1 MVPNGG
7 LLMARGNE
15 AKQEVIQRIAEA
27 FGADW
32 IGEVDKKYYVFA
44 NENGEKLQIAI
55 SLTCPKTQVEVKNES
70 YSNKLNFES
79 GETYAAPAQPIE
91 ISEEEKKNL
100 ADLMARLGL

>member
-7 LLMARGNE
+7 LLMARGND

-55 SLTCPKTQVEVKNES
+55 SLTCPKTQVEVKAPS
-70 YSNKLNFES
+70 ASNKLNFES

>member
-32 IGEVDKKYYVFA
+32 IGEGT
-44 NENGEKLQIAI
+44 N
-55 SLTCPKTQVEVKNES
+55 
-70 YSNKLNFES
+70 
-79 GETYAAPAQPIE
+79 
-91 ISEEEKKNL
+91 
-100 ADLMARLGL
+100 

>member
-1 MVPNGG
+1 MVSNGG
-7 LLMARGNE
+7 LLMARGND
-15 AKQEVIQRIAEA
+15 AKQEVKSRISSA
-27 FGADW
+27 FGKDY
-32 IGEVDKKYYVFA
+32 IGEHDGKLYVWA

-55 SLTCPKTQVEVKNES
+55 GLTCPKTQVEVKNEP

-79 GETYAAPAQPIE
+79 GETYAVPVQPVE